1 MINDVQQRLV
11 KARNELKAQKVAS
24 ELAYSQLLMP
34 ENTPSVSYSGVVT
47 DSGSSRYDTLAR
59 CRVRFTRTDG
69 VNETPFVNFTYDFR
83 FSPTYVE
90 FEASWGTTVSGDDV
104 GYVDEQG
111 YVGYIAE
118 AGSNY
123 VDFYIDVT
131 TDVVLSFAPFTSLN
145 FSFTAEA
152 ISTVPGN
159 LTVTRL
165 L

>member
-1 MINDVQQRLV
+1 MINDVQKRLV
-11 KARNELKAQKVAS
+11 KIRNEIKAQKVAR

-34 ENTPSVSYSGVVT
+34 DNTPSVTYSGTVT
-47 DSGSSRYDTLAR
+47 DSGSQRYDTLAR
-59 CRVRFTRTDG
+59 CRVRFTRSDG
-69 VNETPFVNFTYDFR
+69 IDETPFVDFTYDFK

-90 FEASWGTTVSGDDV
+90 FEQSWGVTVTGNDT

-111 YVGYIAE
+111 YVGYV
-118 AGSNY
+118 AGSGTNY
-123 VDFYIDVT
+123 VDFYIDIT

-145 FSFTAEA
+145 FTFTAEA
-152 ISTVPGN
+152 ISTVPGT